1 MDDADAD
8 TDGDLAYLVAVDA
21 IRRLKARYFRSMDT
35 KDWVGFADVFAPDAV
50 MDMRDEAGEQI
61 EGNDA
66 IAAFVS
72 ASVGEVVTVHHGHMP
87 EITLESPT
95 EATGIWAMQDH
106 LEWPPGSPIVS
117 MRGSG
122 HYHEHYVKL
131 GGEWKISYLRL
142 SRLRRDF
149 ELPDPSESVPPTP

>member
-1 MDDADAD
+1 MDDTDA
-8 TDGDLAYLVAVDA
+8 DLAYLVAVDA
-21 IRRLKARYFRSMDT
+21 IGRLKARYFRSMDT

-72 ASVGEVVTVHHGHMP
+72 ASVGDVVTVHHGHMP

-95 EATGIWAMQDH
+95 EATGIWAMEDH
-106 LEWPPGSPIVS
+106 LEWAPGSPIVS
-117 MRGSG
+117 MHGFG
-122 HYHEHYVKL
+122 HYHERYARI
-131 GGEWKISYLRL
+131 GGEWKITHLRL

-149 ELPDPSESVPPTP
+149 ELPDPSESVPPTS